1 MAEEFPAIASP
12 LHLGPEGRGATLK
25 NRIVFSPTTFGLPH
39 DAYVRRIAGIARGG
53 CAMVVIGDVP
63 VRRHERA
70 SLFSRKGA
78 AEYRDL
84 VEAIHAGGALAAA
97 QLHESDSD
105 FKALIPYVPGVL
117 MKKISMMELR
127 HILNEKAKELVTNM
141 PVRKVRAITAAFGP
155 AAVRARELGFDV
167 MQIHGDR
174 MVGSFSS
181 ALMSSREDEY
191 GGSPERRTRFAVE
204 AVRAVREAVPEMAI
218 DYKLAVRQEDPRY
231 GQAGV
236 LLEEL
241 PVFVPLLEEAGVS
254 SFSVALANHGSLEDT
269 IPPRKHPYFGSEGC
283 FLRYADEVRKLTK
296 LPVSGVG
303 SLGTP
308 SFVEEQIAS
317 GRIDFALM
325 SRQLLADPEWPN
337 KVLNGRA
344 GEVRRC
350 VRCNKDCL
358 GGMQRHEGTHCVFD
372 AKTGAA
378 G

>member
-25 NRIVFSPTTFGLPH
+25 NRIVVSPTTFGLPH

-236 LLEEL
+236 LLRSCRSSCRCWRRQASPASRWRL
-241 PVFVPLLEEAGVS
+241 PTMAAS
-254 SFSVALANHGSLEDT
+254 
-269 IPPRKHPYFGSEGC
+269 R
-283 FLRYADEVRKLTK
+283 
-296 LPVSGVG
+296 
-303 SLGTP
+303 TP
-308 SFVEEQIAS
+308 SLPAS
-317 GRIDFALM
+317 IPTLAARAASCAMRTRFAS
-325 SRQLLADPEWPN
+325 SRSCQSRAWARSVRPRLWRSRS
-337 KVLNGRA
+337 RA
-344 GEVRRC
+344 GASTSRS
-350 VRCNKDCL
+350 
-358 GGMQRHEGTHCVFD
+358 
-372 AKTGAA
+372 
-378 G
+378 